1 MPATSPTATL
11 SAWDAPAHPHWAQLG
26 ARLTDWIDTLTPRRD
41 VLVAVLPH
49 DPGSARPAG
58 VFNHK
63 TARITLDA
71 TQAMPGHPDPDRIDL
86 RDGRDR
92 ARFPVLTGV
101 LAHEVGHATHTTRRP
116 GLAGAVAEWAAL
128 LEEPRMEGRVITEN
142 PHSRRWLQ
150 ISALQLVGQIDPTST
165 DYAARTLVL
174 LGGRILAGV
183 LDADAL
189 PDLDDA
195 LAPWLTAEQ
204 IAVIAEQTDRAVNAT
219 DGDIATI
226 IAAAEKIASLF
237 PSSSAG
243 VDRGEDNGCGACHDR
258 PVGDGPL
265 VAALTELAIE
275 LTGELRAAA
284 GITDPSPAALAAR
297 AARTARA
304 AQSVADQRDARAM
317 PHAVEHRRPTP
328 EDQQQARILTRQL
341 KSAAIR
347 AVDVT
352 LTASTTPPGRLQTSQ
367 LMRRQAQIHARVQPT
382 ATPWER
388 TRRRTVDTPTLTV
401 GVALDISGSMDAYA
415 EPTAVAAWAVA
426 RAIRDVGG
434 KVATVTWNHTASLLP
449 VRAASGSVPVPLICG
464 ASRGLPAALRVLD
477 RELNLGREQ
486 GARMVVVVTD
496 ADLPNAD
503 QVRDEAEQLIA
514 VGVHVL
520 WLTTGETGM
529 TPPRGAEA
537 AVIADPGRIGE
548 VIGAAAVTA
557 LTAGGRRR

>member
-1 MPATSPTATL
+1 MPATAPAATH
-11 SAWDAPAHPHWAQLG
+11 SAWDSQAHPHWAQLG

-49 DPGSARPAG
+49 EPGSARPAG

-71 TQAMPGHPDPDRIDL
+71 TQSMPGRPDPDRIDL
-86 RDGRDR
+86 RDDRDR
-92 ARFPVLTGV
+92 ARFPILTGV

-128 LEEPRMEGRVITEN
+128 LEEPRMEGRVAAGN
-142 PHSRRWLQ
+142 PQARRWLQ
-150 ISALQLVGQIDPTST
+150 ISALHLVGQVDPTSV
-165 DYAARTLVL
+165 DHAARTLVL

-183 LDADAL
+183 LDADCL

-204 IAVIAEQTDRAVNAT
+204 IAVIAEQTDRAVTAA
-219 DGDIATI
+219 DGDIAMIT
-226 IAAAEKIASLF
+226 AAAEKIASLF
-237 PSSSAG
+237 AGDSSDTDG
-243 VDRGEDNGCGACHDR
+243 DEDDGCGACQGG

-265 VAALTELAIE
+265 ATALTELAVE
-275 LTGELRAAA
+275 LAGELRAAA
-284 GITDPSPAALAAR
+284 GIIDPSPAALAAR
-297 AARTARA
+297 AERA
-304 AQSVADQRDARAM
+304 AHTAQSAADQRDARAM
-317 PHAVEHRRPTP
+317 PHAVEHRRPTM
-328 EDQQQARILTRQL
+328 EDQQQARILTRRL

-352 LTASTTPPGRLQTSQ
+352 RTGSTTPPGRLQTSQ
-367 LMRRQAQIHARVQPT
+367 LVRRQAQIHARVQPT
-382 ATPWER
+382 ATPWLR

-415 EPTAVAAWAVA
+415 EPTSVAAWAVA
-426 RAIRDVGG
+426 RAVREVGG

-449 VRAASGSVPVPLICG
+449 VRAAGGSVPVPVICG

-477 RELNLGREQ
+477 RELTLGREL

-496 ADLPNAD
+496 GDLPNAD
-503 QVRDEAEQLIA
+503 GVRDEAERLISS
-514 VGVHVL
+514 GVQVL
-520 WLTTGETGM
+520 WLTTGEAGM
-529 TPPRGAEA
+529 VPPSGAEA
-537 AVIADPGRIGE
+537 AVIADPAQIGE
-548 VIGAAAVTA
+548 VIAAAAVAA
-557 LTAGGRRR
+557 LGTDGRR